1 MSRTSPRTAAAI
13 TGLGVLIALAGC
25 AGDDGAAGTAPAV
38 SAAAEGAAES
48 AFRSRRLPGMAV
60 VVLQDA
66 ATVLSR
72 GYGYADVERRRA
84 VDARTVFQLGS
95 IGKQF
100 LAALVFAL
108 AGDGT
113 FSLDDPVTRH
123 VSGLAHVPP
132 SVRVRHLLTHTSGI
146 RELFQLPGA
155 LEAFDDLSRTRQE
168 LFSAVSKAQVDFAPG
183 TRWSYSNTNYTLLA
197 MLVERVT
204 GQSYDQAIVTRLLDP
219 AGLHSLR
226 ACRSIPDGPDD
237 ARGYVRDG
245 TRNTPAAPE
254 NMEWIRGDGGFCG
267 TAADLARWT
276 HLLSTGGII
285 PSQRYALMTAPARLD
300 SGMAVDYGFA
310 LALVRP
316 DGIRKISHGGAMRG
330 YSAQAAHYPDR
341 STTVVV
347 LANRGDVRADAIERE
362 IARAVLGVAA
372 PDRSPAPLSP
382 DARAALVGQYD
393 IGVFTIRVVPRG
405 DALWLETPPPGP
417 TTPLRYLGNRSF
429 VSDDE
434 PDGVAI
440 EFAEGLRSVR
450 LYMGAMHW
458 YGTRVD

>member
-1 MSRTSPRTAAAI
+1 MRAAAGL
-13 TGLGVLIALAGC
+13 TGAGLLIALAGGC
-25 AGDDGAAGTAPAV
+25 AGDHGPAGASTARG
-38 SAAAEGAAES
+38 AAAEAAAES

-60 VVLQDA
+60 VVLQDG
-66 ATVLSR
+66 ATHLSR

-84 VDARTVFQLGS
+84 VDAHTVFQLGS

-100 LAALVFAL
+100 LAALVVAL
-108 AGDGT
+108 AGDGVL
-113 FSLDDPVTRH
+113 SLDDPVTRH
-123 VSGLAHVPP
+123 LSGLAHVPP

-168 LFSAVSKAQVDFAPG
+168 LFSTVSTAPVDFAPG

-204 GQSYDQAIVTRLLDP
+204 GQPYDQAIITRLLDP
-219 AGLHSLR
+219 VGLHSLR
-226 ACRSIPDGPDD
+226 ACRSIPDGPVD
-237 ARGYVRDG
+237 ALGYVWNG
-245 TRNTPAAPE
+245 TRNVPAAPE

-285 PSQRYALMTAPARLD
+285 SAHRYAMMTEPARLD
-300 SGMAVDYGFA
+300 AGTAVDYGFG

-330 YSAQAAHYPDR
+330 YSAQAAHYPEQK
-341 STTVVV
+341 TTVVV

-362 IARAVLGVAA
+362 IARAVLGV
-372 PDRSPAPLSP
+372 PVPG
-382 DARAALVGQYD
+382 RAAVPLPPDVRAAFVGRYD
-393 IGVFTIRVVPRG
+393 IGVFTIRVVARG
-405 DALWLETPPPGP
+405 DVLWLETPPPGP
-417 TTPLRYLGNRSF
+417 TTPLRYLGNGSF

-440 EFAEGLRSVR
+440 EFAEDRRSVR

>member
-1 MSRTSPRTAAAI
+1 MRVAAGF
-13 TGLGVLIALAGC
+13 TGAGLLIALAGGC
-25 AGDDGAAGTAPAV
+25 AGGGGFAGAPAA
-38 SAAAEGAAES
+38 SAPAAVAAES

-72 GYGYADVERRRA
+72 GYGYADEERRRA

-100 LAALVFAL
+100 LAALVVAL

-113 FSLDDPVTRH
+113 LSLDDSVTRH

-132 SVRVRHLLTHTSGI
+132 SVRVRHLLAHTSGI

-155 LEAFDDLSRTRQE
+155 LDAFDDLSRTRQE
-168 LFSAVSKAQVDFAPG
+168 LFSAVRKAPVDFTPG
-183 TRWSYSNTNYTLLA
+183 SRWSYSNTNYTLLA
-197 MLVERVT
+197 MLVERLT
-204 GQSYDQAIVTRLLDP
+204 GQPYERAIVTRLLEP
-219 AGLHSLR
+219 VGLRSLR

-237 ARGYVRDG
+237 ALGYVWDG
-245 TRNTPAAPE
+245 TRNIPAAPE

-276 HLLSTGGII
+276 HLLSSGAII
-285 PSQRYALMTAPARLD
+285 ASQHYALMTEPTRL
-300 SGMAVDYGFA
+300 GPGAAVDYGFGLA
-310 LALVRP
+310 LARP
-316 DGIRKISHGGAMRG
+316 DGVRKISHGGAMRG
-330 YSAQAAHYPDR
+330 YSAQGAHYPDHKM
-341 STTVVV
+341 TVVV
-347 LANRGDVRADAIERE
+347 LTNRGDVRADAIERE
-362 IARAVLGVAA
+362 IARAVLTVPA
-372 PDRSPAPLSP
+372 PDRSAVRLPP
-382 DARAALVGQYD
+382 DARAAFVGRYD
-393 IGVFTIRVVPRG
+393 IGVFAIGVVPRG
-405 DALWLETPPPGP
+405 EGLWLETPPPGP
-417 TTPLRYLGNRSF
+417 TTALRYLGQGSF

-440 EFAEGLRSVR
+440 EFAADRRSLR